1 MNFKLFEKRKKKG
14 KKNSK
19 SFINIYIIIKLLY

>member
-1 MNFKLFEKRKKKG
+1 MDVRLEQKGKKKG

-19 SFINIYIIIKLLY
+19 KADIKKKF